1 MRHST
6 HRHIDKTRRL
16 AKYLVRIRKLP
27 FLSFPRRRGSSKP
40 LIFLDSRLRG
50 NDDIVGKPAF
60 PDAHYLGYYY
70 VLLATEVKAVTHR
83 LFLPL
88 ILAMLL
94 AACSGV
100 EVQPGKIDQ
109 FAAGNYQ
116 YYKWRTEPMSN
127 TANSSDPI
135 YNVDPV
141 LRRQVNADLQSK
153 GYILNEERAQFSVD
167 YIFAAGMRQGEK
179 SEQAS
184 NLTPY
189 PRVMPNRQ
197 VDGASVDN
205 AIALGGVKETRNI
218 ALQFNDVASN
228 EEVWQVIM
236 TRIVEDVNNVGSR
249 VDANLS
255 KAISQ
260 ALKPLPHAH

>member
-1 MRHST
+1 MRIT
-6 HRHIDKTRRL
+6 NIL
-16 AKYLVRIRKLP
+16 A
-27 FLSFPRRRGSSKP
+27 SG
-40 LIFLDSRLRG
+40 
-50 NDDIVGKPAF
+50 
-60 PDAHYLGYYY
+60 
-70 VLLATEVKAVTHR
+70 LLA
-83 LFLPL
+83 L
-88 ILAMLL
+88 LL
-94 AACSGV
+94 AACSGI
-100 EVQPGKIDQ
+100 EIQPDEIDK

-116 YYKWRTEPMSN
+116 YYKWRSKPMHN

-135 YNVDPV
+135 YSIDPV

-153 GYILNEERAQFSVD
+153 GYILDEERAQFSVD

-189 PRVMPNRQ
+189 PSVMPNRQ
-197 VDGASVDN
+197 VDGASMDN

-236 TRIVEDVNNVGSR
+236 TRIVEDVNKAGSR
-249 VDANLS
+249 VDENLS
-255 KAISQ
+255 KAVNQ
-260 ALKPLPHAH
+260 ALKPLPPVQ